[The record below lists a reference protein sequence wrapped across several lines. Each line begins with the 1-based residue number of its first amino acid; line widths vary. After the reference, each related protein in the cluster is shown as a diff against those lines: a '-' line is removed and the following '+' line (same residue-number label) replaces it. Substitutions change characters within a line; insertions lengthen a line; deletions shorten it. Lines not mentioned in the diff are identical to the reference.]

1 MWLQIAAQ
9 GSSDSDS
16 QKPAS
21 SRDLLGVDFQT
32 LKQQVE
38 SRVRPS
44 TSAHRPTVVVVKSND
59 VCRIVGMWINNNT
72 LGLPPP
78 SP

>member
-1 MWLQIAAQ
+1 MWLQNAAQ
-9 GSSDSDS
+9 GSSNSFS
-16 QKPAS
+16 QKSAS

-44 TSAHRPTVVVVKSND
+44 TSAHQPTVVVVKSND